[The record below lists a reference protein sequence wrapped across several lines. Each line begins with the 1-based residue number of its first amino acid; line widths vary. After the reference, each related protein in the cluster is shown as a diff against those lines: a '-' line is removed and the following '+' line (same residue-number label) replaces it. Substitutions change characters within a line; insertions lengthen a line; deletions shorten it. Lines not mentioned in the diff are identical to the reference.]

1 MKRLISPYQ
10 LSRVR
15 YLVINF
21 TRYLVRFCNIFG
33 EIFGQIFGE
42 LGVEIFGEN
51 EEMDLTRSTEPAA
64 MGASCAKQQ

>member
-1 MKRLISPYQ
+1 M
-10 LSRVR
+10 
-15 YLVINF
+15 INF

-42 LGVEIFGEN
+42 LGGEIFGEN
-51 EEMDLTRSTEPAA
+51 EETRSTEPAA